1 LSQIKGLGPVA
12 ESTRW
17 MQQRLT
23 LHDEICKRVVGLAPD
38 PVAVR
43 ILEVLRNE
51 RAPIQSLTDVITTD
65 PLLAARVLIL
75 ANFAIG
81 QPQGI
86 VTVSHAINL
95 MGLDALKSL
104 TLGLTTFPL
113 HSSPGKTDGSN
124 PDGAPITL
132 RDLWEHSIG
141 CATIAARLATH
152 VDYVSPNQ
160 AFAAGFLHDVG
171 RLLMYRCSREGFY
184 TAITVATAKSIPLCE
199 AETLAVGM
207 NHVTLGEMWAG
218 RSELSHGFQQV
229 IRYHH
234 EPPCMLP
241 ESMDMELRTMIAV
254 VQLADLVCESRAM
267 GWGGD
272 LGIVPSELWGAL
284 HLREESWSGQFETIK
299 QEIEATRESFGFP
312 KEDVKR
318 TQQTRY
324 PTLKKE
330 RDLVNE
336 RQKTA
341 VNASRGRV
349 IRFPPRNTSEVGMQK
364 QPSTK
369 KLTILLVEDHGALC
383 EMLSLC
389 LIRYGYDVRTAD
401 NGETALE
408 ILRDEEIHLVL
419 LDLMLPRLD
428 GFAVLKELREKRK
441 GSAPYIIVVS
451 AGASERDRN
460 KVLELGANE
469 YMPKPFHLTRLLERI
484 QTVETYLL

>member
-1 LSQIKGLGPVA
+1 
-12 ESTRW
+12 
-17 MQQRLT
+17 
-23 LHDEICKRVVGLAPD
+23 
-38 PVAVR
+38 
-43 ILEVLRNE
+43 
-51 RAPIQSLTDVITTD
+51 
-65 PLLAARVLIL
+65 
-75 ANFAIG
+75 
-81 QPQGI
+81 
-86 VTVSHAINL
+86 
-95 MGLDALKSL
+95 
-104 TLGLTTFPL
+104 
-113 HSSPGKTDGSN
+113 
-124 PDGAPITL
+124 
-132 RDLWEHSIG
+132 
-141 CATIAARLATH
+141 
-152 VDYVSPNQ
+152 
-160 AFAAGFLHDVG
+160 
-171 RLLMYRCSREGFY
+171 
-184 TAITVATAKSIPLCE
+184 
-199 AETLAVGM
+199 M
-207 NHVTLGEMWAG
+207 NHMALGEMWAG
-218 RSELSHGFQQV
+218 RSELADGFQQI

-241 ESMDMELRTMIAV
+241 ESMDMELRTTIAV

-272 LGIVPSELWGAL
+272 LGIVPSELWEAL
-284 HLREESWSGQFETIK
+284 HLREENWSGQFETIK

-324 PTLKKE
+324 PTLKNE
-330 RDLVNE
+330 RDLVIE

-349 IRFPPRNTSEVGMQK
+349 IRFPPRNTSEVGMKK

-428 GFAVLKELREKRK
+428 GFAVLEELREKRK